1 MTMVPAENLSKQ
13 NHLPHC
19 GGLDFY
25 GCGGGGGGD
34 SSYTENFGLMNRLH
48 GYDYHNE
55 ACLGSDLGA
64 NQMAENPS
72 RTNSLN
78 ETGSSSKDYNQE
90 QEERD
95 DEGWLQLSIGGHATK
110 YHDHHHHNKHDQV
123 DLTATRGGL
132 TELDLL
138 PGGTSHQERPHMPE
152 FRPPLHPLVMQ
163 GFTTSLFLQQQGT
176 GSMFSRACRP
186 IAAATAAS
194 PLVPLGSYFARPFQ
208 VQPGI
213 DVAGPSTDFKIIDP
227 PRRPH
232 SGIWFILQASENQA
246 KEPFLPQIPKSY
258 LRIKDGKMTVG
269 SIKKYLVNKLKLDSE
284 SEQVE
289 IRCRGEELEPGLTLE
304 HVRDQIWSSTDAV
317 VTLLPHTST
326 PPSLHF
332 NLMLLHYG
340 RRA

>member
-78 ETGSSSKDYNQE
+78 ETGSTSKDYNQE

-95 DEGWLQLSIGGHATK
+95 DEGWLQLGIGGHATK
-110 YHDHHHHNKHDQV
+110 YHHHHHHNKHDQV

-138 PGGTSHQERPHMPE
+138 PGGTSHQGRPHMPE

-176 GSMFSRACRP
+176 SSMFSRACRP
-186 IAAATAAS
+186 IAAATAPS

-208 VQPGI
+208 VQPRI

-232 SGIWFILQASENQA
+232 SGIWFILQASENQ
-246 KEPFLPQIPKSY
+246 
-258 LRIKDGKMTVG
+258 DGKMTVG
-269 SIKKYLVNKLKLDSE
+269 SIMKYLVNKLKLDSE
-284 SEQVE
+284 SE
-289 IRCRGEELEPGLTLE
+289 
-304 HVRDQIWSSTDAV
+304 
-317 VTLLPHTST
+317 
-326 PPSLHF
+326 
-332 NLMLLHYG
+332 
-340 RRA
+340 